1 MIKFYLNLTVVKYYS
16 LIKEICPN
24 KKFIIN
30 LPITENS
37 HLAQPRLLNLTFN
50 ICYEIIDNRLLVG
63 VDLNF

>member
-30 LPITENS
+30 LPITKNS
-37 HLAQPRLLNLTFN
+37 HLAQLWLLNPTFN
-50 ICYEIIDNRLLVG
+50 ICSEIIDNRLLVG